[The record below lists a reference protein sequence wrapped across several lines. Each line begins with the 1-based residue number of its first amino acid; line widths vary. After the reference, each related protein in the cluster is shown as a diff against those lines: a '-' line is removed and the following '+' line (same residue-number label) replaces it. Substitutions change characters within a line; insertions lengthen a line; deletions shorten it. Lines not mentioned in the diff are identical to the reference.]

1 VARLKPCLEQGWS
14 GSAFGCGLAGSG
26 ETQIPFGNDKQ
37 RKRLLET
44 KEAAS
49 ERREFQ
55 GSKDGLRG

>member
-1 VARLKPCLEQGWS
+1 L
-14 GSAFGCGLAGSG
+14 G

-44 KEAAS
+44 EKAAS

-55 GSKDGLRG
+55 DSKDALRG

>member
-1 VARLKPCLEQGWS
+1 MTNE
-14 GSAFGCGLAGSG
+14 
-26 ETQIPFGNDKQ
+26 